1 MDALEAL
8 TTRRS
13 SPRLTTPA
21 PSREQLDIIVQSALR
36 AADHALLRPS
46 RFLLLQDQALT
57 KLGELFVA
65 AEVADGVE
73 LTPAQRE
80 KIFNKPLRAPSIIV
94 AIAAL
99 QEHPKVPSIE
109 QEYSAAAAV
118 QCMSL
123 AAYAQGLGSMWRTGS
138 KAYHEIVRS
147 GLGVQSH
154 EKIIGFLY
162 LGTPCGPLKGLV
174 EHNSSDYLRPWGLES

>member
-13 SPRLTTPA
+13 SPRLSAPA
-21 PSREQLDIIVQSALR
+21 PTHEQIDIIVQSALR

-57 KLGELFVA
+57 RLGELFLA
-65 AEVADGVE
+65 ADIADGVE

-80 KIFNKPLRAPSIIV
+80 KILNKPLRAPTIIV

-99 QEHPKVPSIE
+99 Q
-109 QEYSAAAAV
+109 
-118 QCMSL
+118 
-123 AAYAQGLGSMWRTGS
+123 
-138 KAYHEIVRS
+138 
-147 GLGVQSH
+147 
-154 EKIIGFLY
+154 
-162 LGTPCGPLKGLV
+162 
-174 EHNSSDYLRPWGLES
+174 

>member
-21 PSREQLDIIVQSALR
+21 PSSEQLDAIVQSALR

-46 RFLLLQDQALT
+46 RYLLLQEESLT
-57 KLGELFVA
+57 RLGELFVA
-65 AEVADGVE
+65 ADVADGVSLSAE
-73 LTPAQRE
+73 QQE
-80 KIFNKPLRAPSIIV
+80 KILKKPLRAPTIIV
-94 AIAAL
+94 AIARL
-99 QEHPKVPSIE
+99 QDHPKVPTIE

-118 QCMSL
+118 QCMSI

-138 KAYHEIVRS
+138 KAYHETVRT
-147 GLGVQSH
+147 GLGVNAN
-154 EKIIGFLY
+154 EKIVGFLY

-174 EHNSSDYLRPWGLES
+174 EHKSKDHITSWGLD

>member
-65 AEVADGVE
+65 ADVADGVE

-80 KIFNKPLRAPSIIV
+80 KIFNKPLRAPTIIV
-94 AIAAL
+94 AIASL

-162 LGTPCGPLKGLV
+162 LGTPCNTGKGNRAAMLKL
-174 EHNSSDYLRPWGLES
+174 